1 MQNTQQHPQFFNSPF
16 LLNNEDAY
24 QYWRDKKLTSHPQ
37 SIEDLLVEISDPRNL
52 TQAEYKALLSLTRS
66 ANMAIYVGKTG
77 TDPSPEIPL
86 AIANRFGLGH
96 INKNYLADD
105 NGLTSLTVV
114 NNGVRKNY
122 IPYTNRQIH
131 WHTDGYYNA
140 PEQQIHALN
149 LHVVQRAATG
159 GENQL
164 MDHEIA
170 YIMLRDKNPDYIRAL
185 MQDNVMLIPAG
196 TEPGGGVRP
205 DRSGPIFSVTDD
217 GNLHMRYT
225 ARVRHVEWSQN
236 PLVQE
241 AKSYLEQ
248 ILNNKHN
255 PYIFRGLLEPGMGL
269 ISNNVLHDRAAFTDS
284 HKTKRHY
291 YRARYFDRLPNTDI
305 QSQI

>member
-1 MQNTQQHPQFFNSPF
+1 MQNTQHQSQFLNSPF
-16 LLNNEDAY
+16 LLKNEYVY
-24 QYWRDKKLTSHPQ
+24 QHWRDNKLALHPE
-37 SIEDLLVEISDPRNL
+37 SIEDLLVEINDARSL
-52 TQAEYKALLSLTRS
+52 TLAEYNALSNLTRS
-66 ANMAIYVGKTG
+66 ANMAIYISKTG
-77 TDPSPEIPL
+77 ADPSPEIPL
-86 AIANRFGLGH
+86 AIANRFGLGQ
-96 INKNYLADD
+96 INKNWLADD

-140 PEQQIHALN
+140 PNQQIHALN
-149 LHVVQRAATG
+149 LHVVQKAMSG

-185 MQDNVMLIPAG
+185 MTSNAMLIPAG
-196 TEPGGGVRP
+196 TKPGGGIRP
-205 DRSGPIFSVTDD
+205 DRSGPVFSVTDK

-225 ARVRHVEWSQN
+225 ARTRNIEWSKD

-241 AKSYLEQ
+241 AKAYLEK
-248 ILNNKHN
+248 ILTNKNN
-255 PYIFRGLLEPGMGL
+255 PYVFKGLLEPGMGL

-284 HKTKRHY
+284 HDNKRHY
-291 YRARYFDRLPNTDI
+291 YRARYFDRLVNTDI
-305 QSQI
+305 QA